1 MKKINKI
8 TGIDFLTKD
17 EFKNNFIIVKSA
29 EVDDV
34 YSYQHEDGSIWKH
47 AVVTLWF
54 KNTHQVK
61 RLKMYLDVKKA
72 DNHITAAE
80 LYRIACNSNN
90 PLMIPDKITYNDYM
104 KAIANGIMAISNGIE
119 DVLDCNFTLLKA
131 A

>member
-17 EFKNNFIIVKSA
+17 EFKNDFIIVKSA
-29 EVDDV
+29 EVKDV
-34 YSYQHEDGSIWKH
+34 YSFQYDDGSIWKH

-54 KNTHQVK
+54 KNTHQIK
-61 RLKMYLDVKKA
+61 RIKMYLEVEDA

-90 PLMIPDKITYNDYM
+90 PIMIPDKITYNDYM
-104 KAIANGIMAISNGIE
+104 KAIANGIMAISNGIK
-119 DVLDCNFTLLKA
+119 DVLDCNFTCLKA

>member
-8 TGIDFLTKD
+8 TGIDFMFKP
-17 EFKNNFIIVKSA
+17 EFKNDFIIIKSV
-29 EVDDV
+29 EVEDV
-34 YSYQHEDGSIWKH
+34 YSYQHEDESIWKH

-61 RLKMYLDVKKA
+61 RLKMYLDVKEA

-80 LYRIACNSNN
+80 LYRIACNSNK